1 MKDSVKEK
9 QLKNHLKEFVMVT
22 ASMITKQGYTTLVS
36 RLSTIDLPED
46 KVELVK
52 QIVTESLNYD
62 PDASTYDEYSK
73 RYYETHKHNEQ
84 FKEVVSRTKKAYYER
99 HKEDIREKNRL
110 RMKARRAAEK
120 AQREVEHVENI
131 IHPMSVCV

>member
-1 MKDSVKEK
+1 
-9 QLKNHLKEFVMVT
+9 
-22 ASMITKQGYTTLVS
+22 MITKQGYNTFLTK
-36 RLSTIDLPED
+36 LSTIDLPED

-62 PDASTYDEYSK
+62 PDASTYDEYSR

-84 FKEVVSRTKKAYYER
+84 FKETHNRQSKLYYER
-99 HKEDIREKNRL
+99 NKEQARERNRL